1 MSLTYKIFRWDPVI
15 TQKDTPSPM
24 IYIKPDLKF
33 LDYIRKNNNK
43 ILLKIEGTQTLY
55 DNKMFSAIVNKC
67 SDTPSCKP
75 NLYHISGYYVCTLL
89 DSYWYGYPNV
99 GNEGQITI
107 ETSIYNKS
115 NKSKKPKIQ
124 QAARQISPSTSVSSS
139 LYIIL
144 ILIVVLLFLMMKI

>member
-33 LDYIRKNNNK
+33 LDHIRKNNNR
-43 ILLKIEGTQTLY
+43 ISLKIEGTQTLY

-67 SDTPSCKP
+67 SDPPSCKP
-75 NLYHISGYYVCTLL
+75 NLYNISGYYVCTLM

-99 GNEGQITI
+99 GNEGQMII
-107 ETSIYNKS
+107 ETSIFNKS
-115 NKSKKPKIQ
+115 EKPKIQ
-124 QAARQISPSTSVSSS
+124 QAARQISPSTSTSSS
-139 LYIIL
+139 TYIIL
-144 ILIVVLLFLMMKI
+144 LLILVLLFFWMMKI